1 MVVARN
7 RRISDDDSDGRML
20 IDFTAA
26 LDLDGAD
33 DDIIYDS
40 LLLLLLVNWIVLGGG
55 GGNSVAGS
63 CCPTNVLHRRNVA
76 GTGALTGP

>member
-26 LDLDGAD
+26 LDLDGDD
-33 DDIIYDS
+33 DDIYAS
-40 LLLLLLVNWIVLGGG
+40 LLLLLLVN
-55 GGNSVAGS
+55 
-63 CCPTNVLHRRNVA
+63 
-76 GTGALTGP
+76 